1 MSTRAQ
7 RRANRRNAQLST
19 GPKTEEGKAA
29 SSLNN
34 FRHGLAGRL
43 IVAALSNEDAAE
55 FQELAAALRSEHDP
69 QTPTEVL
76 LVERMIES
84 FWMSSRAVRLQSAAL
99 DSGDDRRL
107 SLLLRYQTTHERA
120 FLKCLNELAKLRKEK
135 RQQEI
140 GFDSQKQKQE
150 LHEAKIRALDASTEA
165 RELDTEVRTAVD
177 APMPGNTRLPLST
190 LKRIFD
196 AIGQDY
202 DESQASAA

>member
-43 IVAALSNEDAAE
+43 IVASLSPEDAAE
-55 FQELAAALRSEHDP
+55 FQELAAALRSEHNP
-69 QTPTEVL
+69 QTPTETL
-76 LVERMIES
+76 LVERVIES
-84 FWMSSRAVRLQSAAL
+84 FWMSSRALHLQPAAL
-99 DSGDDRRL
+99 ESGDDRRL

-140 GFDSQKQKQE
+140 GFESQKQRQE
-150 LHEAKIRALDASTEA
+150 LHEAKLRSLAASTEA
-165 RELDTEVRTAVD
+165 RELDTEIRSSVE
-177 APMPGNTRLPLST
+177 APLPGNTHPPFSVA
-190 LKRIFD
+190 KRVFD
-196 AIGQDY
+196 ALNAEDVA
-202 DESQASAA
+202 QARAA